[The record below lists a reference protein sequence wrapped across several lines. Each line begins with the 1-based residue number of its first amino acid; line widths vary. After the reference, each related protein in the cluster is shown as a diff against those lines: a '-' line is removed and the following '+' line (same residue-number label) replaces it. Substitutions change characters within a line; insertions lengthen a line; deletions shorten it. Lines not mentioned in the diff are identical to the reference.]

1 VKLTVVGKSGSL
13 HQFIRKQKNKK
24 GVILYYP
31 KVIGSRKVSNPFDW
45 EWQWS
50 YKEKVEN
57 KWKTICVRVHPSKA
71 IEVKELILKRSSI
84 SQIQAFLN
92 S

>member
-50 YKEKVEN
+50 YKG
-57 KWKTICVRVHPSKA
+57 KTICVRVHPSKA